1 MLKESFKHSLH
12 AEVDAEDKKKQDLFP
27 ILKKL
32 SKVSNFRKVANVKLY
47 IIF

>member
-1 MLKESFKHSLH
+1 MH

-32 SKVSNFRKVANVKLY
+32 SKVSKLRKVANVKLY